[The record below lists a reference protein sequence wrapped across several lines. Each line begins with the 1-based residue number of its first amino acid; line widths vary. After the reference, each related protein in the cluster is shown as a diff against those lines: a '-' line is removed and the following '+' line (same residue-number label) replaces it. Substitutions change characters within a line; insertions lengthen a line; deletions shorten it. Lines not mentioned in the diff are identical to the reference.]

1 MDFRKDRL
9 VNRLRSGRRRAAEI
23 GGGLQKSTA
32 SLARRMAE
40 QTGESLKHT
49 GESLVAVE
57 RSMVRTAKLHPMV
70 VSLIAVGLIGLIV
83 GSFFLGR
90 TPKN

>member
-23 GGGLQKSTA
+23 GGSLQKGTA
-32 SLARRMAE
+32 SLARKMAE
-40 QTGESLKHT
+40 QTGESLKQT

-57 RSMVRTAKLHPMV
+57 RSMVRTAKLHPVV
-70 VSLIAVGLIGLIV
+70 VSLIAMGIIGLII

-90 TPKN
+90 TPRD